1 MIQKSSTVFLT
12 PNLKLPSSAKPLSQL
27 AGRARTCGFS
37 SILRRFLSSN
47 SLDDG
52 LEISFTD
59 KRRFAKVRLL
69 KDPTSVPPISELGP
83 DALFEPMTLDKFTG
97 RLHKKKTE
105 IKVLLLD
112 QSYISGIGNWV
123 ADEVLYQARIHPQQS
138 ASSLSGENCSTLYE
152 CSKEVIEKAV
162 EVETRNQVQHQ
173 PTPMATET
181 HQRQNLRNQTEE
193 NSINIQQKTQLIS
206 NRKLTSD
213 NPNATTT
220 SLQQLFSRSPLNT
233 PQAAATQHRMP
244 AISMSATTLNRAPSH
259 LQNQQ
264 YRAGILNDF
273 RNSHPQQTSQ
283 PQQQVQTKPILTLNL
298 NLSHSC

>member
-12 PNLKLPSSAKPLSQL
+12 PNLKLPSSAKTIVAARRKGKNMWLQL
-27 AGRARTCGFS
+27 DSPPFPSFQFGMAGAIYIKGVAVIKYKRSAVSDEDEWPSKYSKFF
-37 SILRRFLSSN
+37 IQ
-47 SLDDG
+47 LDDG

-83 DALFEPMTLDKFTG
+83 DALFEPMTLDEFTG

-105 IKVLLLD
+105 IKALLLY

-138 ASSLSGENCSTLYE
+138 ASSLSGENCLTLYE

-193 NSINIQQKTQLIS
+193 NSISIQQKT
-206 NRKLTSD
+206 
-213 NPNATTT
+213 
-220 SLQQLFSRSPLNT
+220 
-233 PQAAATQHRMP
+233 H
-244 AISMSATTLNRAPSH
+244 
-259 LQNQQ
+259 
-264 YRAGILNDF
+264 F
-273 RNSHPQQTSQ
+273 R
-283 PQQQVQTKPILTLNL
+283 
-298 NLSHSC
+298 